1 VAVDPSTLKKRAPL
15 MQLNAPW
22 GLGRISHRTP
32 SYSDYYW
39 DSTSGQNVR
48 VYVVDSGIQTSHAE
62 FEGRAVWG
70 ANLVA
75 GSADVDENGHGTH
88 VAGTVGGKTFGV
100 ARKATLVAVKVLKA
114 DGSGS
119 YSDIIAG
126 IEWAVSN
133 ATALGIVNKS
143 VINMSVGGLVS
154 PALNNAV
161 KQATD
166 AGITFV
172 VAAGNSNRDAIAY
185 SPASAPSA
193 ITVGASDGTDQRA
206 WFSNWGLSV
215 DLFAPGV
222 AVLSSVIGSS
232 NTGTAYYT
240 GTSMGK

>member
-1 VAVDPSTLKKRAPL
+1 

-22 GLGRISHRTP
+22 GLGRISHRTL
-32 SYSDYYW
+32 SHSDYYW
-39 DSTSGQNVR
+39 DSTAGQRVR
-48 VYVVDSGIQTSHAE
+48 VYIVDSGIQTSHTE
-62 FEGRAVWG
+62 FEGRAIWG
-70 ANLVA
+70 ANFVA
-75 GSADVDENGHGTH
+75 NSPDVDENGHGTH

-119 YSDIIAG
+119 YSNIIKG
-126 IEWAVSN
+126 IEWVVSN
-133 ATALGIVNKS
+133 ATAQGAVKRS
-143 VINMSVGGLVS
+143 VINMSLGGALS
-154 PALNNAV
+154 TALNSAV

-172 VAAGNSNRDAIAY
+172 VAAGNSNVDAIGV

-193 ITVGASDGTDQRA
+193 ITVGATDGTDQRA
-206 WFSNWGLSV
+206 WFSNFGPSV

-222 AVLSSVIGSS
+222 AILSSVVGSS

>member
-1 VAVDPSTLKKRAPL
+1 
-15 MQLNAPW
+15 M
-22 GLGRISHRTP
+22 
-32 SYSDYYW
+32 
-39 DSTSGQNVR
+39 
-48 VYVVDSGIQTSHAE
+48 
-62 FEGRAVWG
+62 
-70 ANLVA
+70 
-75 GSADVDENGHGTH
+75 
-88 VAGTVGGKTFGV
+88 
-100 ARKATLVAVKVLKA
+100 KA

-119 YSDIIAG
+119 YSGIIAG
-126 IEWAVSN
+126 IQWVVSN
-133 ATALGIVNKS
+133 ATAQGIVNKS

-154 PALNNAV
+154 PALNTAV
-161 KQATD
+161 QQATA

-172 VAAGNSNRDAIAY
+172 VAAGNSNLDAIAF

-193 ITVGASDGTDQRA
+193 ITVGASDGTDKRA

>member
-1 VAVDPSTLKKRAPL
+1 MSAA
-15 MQLNAPW
+15 W
-22 GLGRISHRTP
+22 GLGRISHRMP

-39 DSTSGQNVR
+39 DSSGGQNVR
-48 VYVVDSGIQTSHAE
+48 VYVVDSGVQTSHTE

-75 GSADVDENGHGTH
+75 GSPDVDENGHGTH

-119 YSDIIAG
+119 YSGIIAG
-126 IEWAVSN
+126 IQWAVSN
-133 ATALGIVNKS
+133 ATAQGVVKKS
-143 VINMSVGGLVS
+143 VINMSVGGPLSV
-154 PALNNAV
+154 ALNAAV

-166 AGITFV
+166 AGMTFV
-172 VAAGNSNRDAIAY
+172 VAAGNSNVNATTF

-193 ITVGASDGTDQRA
+193 LTVAASDETDRRA
-206 WFSNWGLSV
+206 WFSNFGASV
-215 DLFAPGV
+215 DIFAPGV